1 MKIDKIDCTKFG
13 ARQIHTEVETAE
25 VTNNSEWPT
34 LFLSPLYLE
43 GEPGFKTIRVEWLFE
58 GETRAEV
65 EENISHLAALC
76 LEPRVLTLDKRDFL
90 YRAIMTG
97 TSQEAINTLGTAVR
111 YTIEYKG
118 VAVKKQ
124 KKELLN
130 RSLETTFKNKGN
142 LKSPA
147 IVEITPSITET
158 VLTIEGLADS
168 PITIRN
174 LKAGKKIIL
183 NGETGRITEEGNS
196 NKLPDVD
203 FWEVPRVLPGENKIK
218 LSKKTVDMTI
228 LYDPRF
234 F

>member
-43 GEPGFKTIRVEWLFE
+43 GESGFKTIRVEWLFE

-76 LEPRVLTLDKRDFL
+76 LEPRILTLDRRDFL
-90 YRAIMTG
+90 YQVVMTSA
-97 TSQEAINTLGTAVR
+97 SQETINTMGTAVR

-118 VAVKKQ
+118 FAVKKQ
-124 KKELLN
+124 KKEQIIK
-130 RSLETTFKNKGN
+130 SLETTFKNKGN

-147 IVEITPSITET
+147 VVEITPSTTET
-158 VLTIEGLADS
+158 VLSIEGLGDS
-168 PITIRN
+168 PITVRN

-183 NGETGRITEEGNS
+183 NGETGLVTEEGSS

-203 FWEVPRVLPGENKIK
+203 FWEVPRVLPGENTIK

-228 LYDPRF
+228 LYYPRF